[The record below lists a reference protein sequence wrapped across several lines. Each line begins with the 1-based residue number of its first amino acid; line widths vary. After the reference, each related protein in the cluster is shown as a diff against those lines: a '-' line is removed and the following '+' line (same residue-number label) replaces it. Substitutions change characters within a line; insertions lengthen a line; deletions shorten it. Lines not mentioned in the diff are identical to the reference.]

1 MIDRLRAC
9 APFAVAVLVV
19 AALALAAADPAL
31 AQAAARTKPSWLV
44 SLAAGLG
51 SALVVAVVLGLW
63 AGKDMFWV
71 ALVVTW
77 GVATYVIRYEM

>member
-1 MIDRLRAC
+1 MIDRLRAR
-9 APFAVAVLVV
+9 APLAVAVLAVFV
-19 AALALAAADPAL
+19 LALAAADPAL
-31 AQAAARTKPSWLV
+31 AQAAARTKPSWFIA
-44 SLAAGLG
+44 LAAGLV

>member
-1 MIDRLRAC
+1 MIRTRRALVPV
-9 APFAVAVLVV
+9 ALAAVVV
-19 AALALAAADPAL
+19 AALALAAADPAF
-31 AQAAARTKPSWLV
+31 AQAAARTKPSWFI
-44 SLAAGLG
+44 SLAAGFV

-71 ALVVTW
+71 ALVITW